1 MSITTGFR
9 GVEFNL
15 MVMRGAS
22 PPGLEPAVMP
32 FPENKKNEKPGSARR
47 ATLTR
52 TTLATLLVSAPHHLC
67 PCSHARA
74 R

>member
-22 PPGLEPAVMP
+22 PPGLELAVMP
-32 FPENKKNEKPGSARR
+32 FPENKKK
-47 ATLTR
+47 
-52 TTLATLLVSAPHHLC
+52 
-67 PCSHARA
+67 
-74 R
+74 